1 MKPIDIVSVNFF
13 ILAGLAV
20 LVYYLLSPR
29 AQVVWVLMVS
39 YFFYATWSWGYLAT
53 LIIFSCLNYFL
64 ALGIEKNKSRLLFI
78 FSIIMNAG
86 SLVALKFLAGPYGA
100 NLLEQIKQPMLT
112 GFLMPVGFSFYVL
125 QNISYTTDVYRGQT
139 KAERDIFNFALYL
152 AYFPKLLAGPI
163 ERARQ
168 FLPQLSQKRNVDTKT
183 IEQGLY
189 LILIGLVR
197 KVIIADQLTK
207 LLPTDGFS
215 NPQNYSSLEQVIW
228 LLIFAFV
235 IYNDFAGYTSIV
247 RGVSCFFGIQLS
259 PNFKQPFLAKSFSDF
274 WTRWH
279 ISLSEWLRDYI
290 FFPARRWLM
299 SMRWPGWT
307 TWMIPPL
314 LTMLVS
320 GFWHGA
326 YLALIFWGFLHG
338 TYLIIEQLLQQFRI
352 VPKSGLK
359 LKLYGLFVFILV
371 TIAWVPFNTP
381 SVRSAGRFF
390 LELLPP
396 YSASFNL
403 LFLPELLLILLS
415 LWMDR
420 QEQRYNDLSF
430 PRNWPASAQKWG
442 VATVIILLYLFSSA
456 GNDISRFVYQFF

>member
-1 MKPIDIVSVNFF
+1 MKPIDIVSANFF

-53 LIIFSCLNYFL
+53 LIIFSCLNFFL

-78 FSIIMNAG
+78 LSIIMNAG
-86 SLVALKFLAGPYGA
+86 SLMALKFLTGPYGT
-100 NLLEQIKQPMLT
+100 NLLEQIKQPILT
-112 GFLMPVGFSFYVL
+112 GILLPIGFSFYVL
-125 QNISYTTDVYRGQT
+125 QNISYITDVYRGQT
-139 KAERDIFNFALYL
+139 KAERDIFNFALYF

-197 KVIIADQLTK
+197 KVIIADQLAK

-299 SMRWPGWT
+299 SMKLPGWT
-307 TWMIPPL
+307 AWMIPPM

-338 TYLIIEQLLQQFRI
+338 IYLMIEQLLQQFKI
-352 VPKSGLK
+352 LPKSGLK
-359 LKLYGLFVFILV
+359 SRLYGLVVFILV
-371 TIAWVPFNTP
+371 TLAWVPFNTP

-390 LELLPP
+390 LEFLPP

-415 LWMDR
+415 LWIDK
-420 QEQRYNDLSF
+420 QEQRYNDQSF
-430 PRNWPASAQKWG
+430 PRNWSASAQKWG
-442 VATVIILLYLFSSA
+442 VATAIILLYLFSSA

>member
-1 MKPIDIVSVNFF
+1 MKPIDIVSVDFF
-13 ILAGLAV
+13 ILAGITV
-20 LVYYLLSPR
+20 MVYYLLPSR
-29 AQVVWVLMVS
+29 AQVIWLLVVS
-39 YFFYATWSWGYLAT
+39 CFFYATWSWGYLVT
-53 LIIFSCLNYFL
+53 LIVFSFLNFIL
-64 ALGIEKNKSRLLFI
+64 ARWIEMNKSRSLFLLG
-78 FSIIMNAG
+78 IIINAG
-86 SLVALKFLAGPYGA
+86 SLVVLKLLVGPYGA
-100 NLLEQIKQPMLT
+100 SLLEQIKGPNLT
-112 GFLMPVGFSFYVL
+112 GLLLPVGFSFYVL
-125 QNISYTTDVYRGQT
+125 QNISYITDAYRGQI
-139 KAERDIFNFALYL
+139 KAEKDILHFSLYL

-163 ERARQ
+163 ERAKH
-168 FLPQLSQKRNVDTKT
+168 FLPQLSKKRTVGKKD

-197 KVIIADQLTK
+197 KVIIADQLVK
-207 LLPTDGFS
+207 IPPVDGFT
-215 NPQNYSSLEQVIW
+215 NPQNYSSLERVIW

-247 RGVSCFFGIQLS
+247 RGVSCFLGIQLS

-299 SMRWPGWT
+299 SMKWPGWT
-307 TWMIPPL
+307 AWIIPPM

-338 TYLIIEQLLQQFRI
+338 IYLIIEQLLQQFKLL
-352 VPKSGLK
+352 PKSGSK
-359 LKLYGLFVFILV
+359 LTIYSSFVFIL
-371 TIAWVPFNTP
+371 TTLAWVPFNTP
-381 SVRSAGRFF
+381 SVHSAGRFF
-390 LELLPP
+390 LGLLPP
-396 YSASFNL
+396 YSVSFDL
-403 LFLPELLLILLS
+403 LLLPDLLLIFLS
-415 LWMDR
+415 LWMDK

-430 PRNWPASAQKWG
+430 PRNWSVTAQSWG
-442 VATVIILLYLFSSA
+442 VATTIILLYLFSSA